1 MSAFSECLK
10 KAVSKANISIVRLS
24 ALSGVERSYIQKM
37 LGDNRIPAE
46 ERTVLL
52 LAQGLSLSSREEN
65 DMLEAYRMTKLGA
78 EVYYQRQDIGEL
90 LRCFDERTECRQ
102 PLVVSEG
109 NVKLELPGN
118 INVIRGRAHV
128 LEAVRALFSQ
138 EADREGDI
146 CIVCQ
151 PENEDMLYCL
161 EKLGK
166 SKESGAVRHLICLD
180 NTGCKWDYHNPN
192 LRYLKNILPLL
203 YYHDNY
209 EFFYYYDSLGAH
221 INEQSE
227 LPYYIITSH
236 YLCLM
241 SYDYEEAVL
250 TADAGM
256 MDMYSRSFERRL
268 KMARPMLE
276 SMDVMENYM
285 AAYISNEKI
294 QNGNGEVF
302 NMEAIPCLMPFMTKE
317 ILERCII
324 TDVISMEEAMGLLD
338 MDQHSLEKLN
348 QQKSMSF
355 FFSEEGVQQFLEE
368 GRVGTVPSSI
378 YRPLEPEDRVWLL
391 ERLYQALEEESITGY
406 MVRSQLLSPLYHT
419 HIEIT
424 DRGQTLFFVQNG
436 EGKSKCISLNEKN
449 TSNAFYDYMEFL
461 KTSDF
466 VYERTKM
473 LDCLSGLLKKCKIK
487 T

>member
-24 ALSGVERSYIQKM
+24 AVSGVERSYIQKM
-37 LGDNRIPAE
+37 LGDNRVPADE
-46 ERTVLL
+46 KTVSL
-52 LAQGLSLSSREEN
+52 LAQGLSLSSREEL
-65 DMLEAYRMTKLGA
+65 DMLEAYRMTRLGA

-90 LRCFDERTECRQ
+90 LRCFDERTVRQ
-102 PLVVSEG
+102 QPMIVSEG
-109 NVKLELPGN
+109 SVKVELPEK
-118 INVIRGRAHV
+118 INVIRGKSHV
-128 LEAVRALFSQ
+128 MEAVRALFCQ
-138 EADREGDI
+138 ETDRDGDI
-146 CIVCQ
+146 GIVCQ
-151 PENEDMLYCL
+151 PENEEMLYCL

-166 SKESGAVRHLICLD
+166 GKVSGAIRHLICLD

-192 LRYLKNILPLL
+192 LRYLRNILPLL

-209 EFFYYYDSLGAH
+209 EFYYYYDALGAH

-227 LPYYIITSH
+227 FPFYIITQDC
-236 YLCLM
+236 LCLI
-241 SYDYEEAVL
+241 SFDYEEALL
-250 TADAGM
+250 TADAAM
-256 MDMYSRSFERRL
+256 LDMYSRSFERRRR
-268 KMARPMLE
+268 MARPMLE

-285 AAYISNEKI
+285 AAYVSNEKI

-302 NMEAIPCLMPFMTKE
+302 NMEAIPCIMPFMTKD

-324 TDVISMEEAMGLLD
+324 TEAISMEDALALLN
-338 MDQHSLEKLN
+338 MDQQSLEKLN
-348 QQKSMSF
+348 QQKSMTF

-368 GRVGTVPSSI
+368 GRIGTVPASI
-378 YRPLEPEDRVWLL
+378 YRPLEEADRVWLL
-391 ERLYQALEEESITGY
+391 ERLYQALEEETVTGY
-406 MVRSQLLSPLYHT
+406 MVKSELLSPLYHT

-424 DRGQTLFFVQNG
+424 DRGQTLFFLQNG
-436 EGKSKCISLNEKN
+436 EGKSRCILLNEKN
-449 TSNAFYDYMEFL
+449 TSIAFYDYMEYL